1 MADCGSGTTHSFVV
15 SKKGVFS
22 SFDPP
27 GAVSSGAST
36 VNPSG
41 AVFGAYTDSAGVEHG
56 YLRSHGTFTTIDFP
70 GAIFTFVGAGNPERD
85 SVGTYIDTSGVQH
98 SSVEQQRFHLVRPSR
113 SNRQ

>member
-1 MADCGSGTTHSFVV
+1 MTTVDCPGAAGSLLSSLNPSGQMSGESCAVADCGSGTTHSFVV

-70 GAIFTFVGAGNPERD
+70 GAIFTFVGAGNPE
-85 SVGTYIDTSGVQH
+85 
-98 SSVEQQRFHLVRPSR
+98 
-113 SNRQ
+113 